1 MFRLTTQ
8 QQLVL
13 IVALLLLLVG
23 WAVKALRLA
32 HPNEQKRETIQQT
45 E

>member
-1 MFRLTTQ
+1 MFRLTTRQ
-8 QQLVL
+8 QVVL
-13 IVALLLLLVG
+13 IVALLLLLAG

-32 HPNEQKRETIQQT
+32 HPSGQKRETIQQK